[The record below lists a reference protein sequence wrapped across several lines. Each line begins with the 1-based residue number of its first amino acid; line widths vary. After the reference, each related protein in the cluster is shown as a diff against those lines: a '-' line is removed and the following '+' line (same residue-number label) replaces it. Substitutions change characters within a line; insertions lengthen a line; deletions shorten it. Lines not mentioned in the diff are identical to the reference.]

1 LRPDLLAAPEA
12 PTMKPIVLRDTN
24 DARRFLLQGLWWQRV
39 LPPSA
44 STVRSALE
52 WAMEAASGGQP
63 LPPPGFIADV
73 GHVAFGEDW
82 DARGR
87 RDARPVPG
95 LPVNLLSTYEDHVLG
110 KVYADWTFTRASDAL
125 RQYKGRDRARG
136 LAFFLNQFRE
146 RSGFAGVIFSPG
158 VIKAA
163 LDSPPEEALVQGH
176 DSLTREGADELL
188 EEMYSDLIAAAR
200 RTAEVLGPEDVF
212 MLERGRALDPEGE
225 RLALRQVLQAA
236 AQLEA
241 TLPRTR
247 VRPKARRMEVPTRI
261 LDEDTYPV
269 GGFTSISTRGTIES
283 LLHSQLAYME
293 KDERPDLF
301 DIKFVRD
308 ELLYYSRD
316 ENQFLRRRRTFVFVL
331 SPDLVQTRFKDPE
344 LPYQR
349 GVLLLALLQVAVLK
363 LSEWLSTDALSF
375 RVLFTGEG
383 DAEPLKA
390 ERELLG
396 KLLEEAITL
405 GTAKIDEKRVSPRD
419 VAALCTNW
427 ARRSLCHCLVIG
439 TQPQALA
446 AADTVVT
453 RLQVDGPRPAL
464 ADGDEAPE
472 VVEGDDPLEC
482 WGRALE
488 QLLQRWV

>member
-1 LRPDLLAAPEA
+1 
-12 PTMKPIVLRDTN
+12 MKPIVLRDTN

-87 RDARPVPG
+87 RDARPAAG

-110 KVYADWTFTRASDAL
+110 KIYADWTFTRASDAL

-188 EEMYSDLIAAAR
+188 EEMYSDLIAVAR

-247 VRPKARRMEVPTRI
+247 VRPKLRRMEVPTRI

-331 SPDLVQTRFKDPE
+331 SPDLVETRYMSGKDVE
-344 LPYQR
+344 VKLPYQR

-363 LSEWLSTDALSF
+363 LSEWLDTDALSF

-383 DAEPLKA
+383 DPEPLKA
-390 ERELLG
+390 ERELLA
-396 KLLEEAITL
+396 KLLEEPITL
-405 GTAKIDEKRVSPRD
+405 GTASLERVPAGR
-419 VAALCTNW
+419 VAPLCTHW
-427 ARRSLCHCLVIG
+427 ARRSLCHCLVVG
-439 TQPQALA
+439 TQPQGVDAT
-446 AADTVVT
+446 DTVVT

-464 ADGDEAPE
+464 ADGEEAPE
-472 VVEGDDPLEC
+472 VVEGDDPLES
-482 WGRALE
+482 WGRALQE
-488 QLLQRWV
+488 LLQRWV

>member
-1 LRPDLLAAPEA
+1 
-12 PTMKPIVLRDTN
+12 MQPIVLRDTT
-24 DARRFLLQGLWWQRV
+24 DARRFLVQGLWWQRV
-39 LPPSA
+39 LQPSA

-52 WAMEAASGGQP
+52 WAMEAAAGGQP

-87 RDARPVPG
+87 RDAAAAPN
-95 LPVNLLSTYEDHVLG
+95 LPANLLSTYEDHVLG
-110 KVYADWTFTRASDAL
+110 KFFADWTFSNASDAL
-125 RQYKGRDRARG
+125 KRYEGRNRARG
-136 LAFFLNQFRE
+136 LAFVLNQFRE
-146 RSGFAGVIFSPG
+146 RSGFGGVVFSPG

-163 LDSPPEEALVQGH
+163 LESPPEEVLLQGH
-176 DSLTREGADELL
+176 DSLKREGPDDLLL
-188 EEMYSDLIAAAR
+188 EMYTDLIEAAR

-225 RLALRQVLQAA
+225 QLALRQVLQAA
-236 AQLEA
+236 TQLET

-247 VRPKARRMEVPTRI
+247 VRPLARRMEVPTRI

-293 KDERPDLF
+293 TDERPDLF

-331 SPDLVQTRFKDPE
+331 TPDLVQTRFKDPE

-363 LSEWLSTDALSF
+363 LSEWLDTDALSF
-375 RVLFTGEG
+375 RVLFTGAG

-390 ERELLG
+390 ERELLV
-396 KLLEEAITL
+396 KLLDEQIAL
-405 GTAKIDEKRVSPRD
+405 GTAKIERVPAER
-419 VAALCTNW
+419 VASLCTHW
-427 ARRSLCHCLVIG
+427 ARRSMCHCLVVG
-439 TQPQALA
+439 TRPEAVDPT
-446 AADTVVT
+446 DTVVT

-464 ADGDEAPE
+464 GDGAETPE

-488 QLLQRWV
+488 QLLRRWV

>member
-1 LRPDLLAAPEA
+1 
-12 PTMKPIVLRDTN
+12 
-24 DARRFLLQGLWWQRV
+24 
-39 LPPSA
+39 
-44 STVRSALE
+44 
-52 WAMEAASGGQP
+52 
-63 LPPPGFIADV
+63 
-73 GHVAFGEDW
+73 
-82 DARGR
+82 
-87 RDARPVPG
+87 
-95 LPVNLLSTYEDHVLG
+95 
-110 KVYADWTFTRASDAL
+110 
-125 RQYKGRDRARG
+125 
-136 LAFFLNQFRE
+136 
-146 RSGFAGVIFSPG
+146 
-158 VIKAA
+158 
-163 LDSPPEEALVQGH
+163 
-176 DSLTREGADELL
+176 
-188 EEMYSDLIAAAR
+188 
-200 RTAEVLGPEDVF
+200 
-212 MLERGRALDPEGE
+212 
-225 RLALRQVLQAA
+225 
-236 AQLEA
+236 
-241 TLPRTR
+241 
-247 VRPKARRMEVPTRI
+247 MEVPTRI

-283 LLHSQLAYME
+283 LLHSQLAFME

-383 DAEPLKA
+383 DPEPLKP
-390 ERELLG
+390 ERELLA
-396 KLLEEAITL
+396 KLLEEPITL
-405 GTAKIDEKRVSPRD
+405 GTASLERVPAGR
-419 VAALCTNW
+419 VASLCTNW
-427 ARRSLCHCLVIG
+427 ARRSLCHCLVVG
-439 TQPQALA
+439 TRPQGLD
-446 AADTVVT
+446 AADTGVT

-464 ADGDEAPE
+464 ADGDEPPE

>member
-1 LRPDLLAAPEA
+1 
-12 PTMKPIVLRDTN
+12 MQPIVLRDTN

-44 STVRSALE
+44 ATVRAALE
-52 WAMEAASGGQP
+52 WAMEAAAGGQP

-82 DARGR
+82 GGR
-87 RDARPVPG
+87 RRDSSAVPN

-110 KVYADWTFTRASDAL
+110 KVYADWTFSRASDAL
-125 RQYKGRDRARG
+125 RRYEGRNRARG

-146 RSGFAGVIFSPG
+146 RSGFGGVVFSPG

-163 LDSPPEEALVQGH
+163 LESPPEEVLVQGH
-176 DSLTREGADELL
+176 DSLTREGADDLL
-188 EEMYSDLIAAAR
+188 VEMYEDLIAAAR

-247 VRPKARRMEVPTRI
+247 VRPLAQRMEVPTRI

-293 KDERPDLF
+293 TDERPDLF

-316 ENQFLRRRRTFVFVL
+316 ENQFLRRRRTFVLVL

-383 DAEPLKA
+383 DPEPLKA
-390 ERELLG
+390 ERELLA
-396 KLLEEAITL
+396 KVLDEPLAL
-405 GTAKIDEKRVSPRD
+405 GTASIERVPAGR
-419 VAALCTNW
+419 VASLCTNW
-427 ARRSLCHCLVIG
+427 ARRSMCHCLVVG
-439 TQPQALA
+439 TRPEAVNA
-446 AADTVVT
+446 SDTVVT

-464 ADGDEAPE
+464 AGGDDPPE